1 MMKRKNALIAAASLL
16 LVAVIAVGGTLAYFT
31 DTTAQRDNVF
41 TTGKVDI
48 GIVDTSPAG
57 TVDGKEMV
65 TAVNDNEGKGLGY
78 VDIMPGDLISKTVG
92 ATVEEGSQPCYL
104 AIRVTAQAEVP
115 NSQDANINSA
125 SVSSQ
130 LLDLVAAEIDT
141 DKWIVSRDGDA
152 LLCYY
157 KEAVSYTTPA
167 AGETVNPAN
176 QVTLFEHFAI
186 PGEEWDN
193 NYAQA
198 GFSLSVSAAAVQQ
211 KNLEAPSLDPA
222 ANTTATQLQA
232 LFN

>member
-1 MMKRKNALIAAASLL
+1 MKKKNALIAAASTL
-16 LVAVIAVGGTLAYFT
+16 LVAMIAVGATLAYFT

-48 GIVDTSPAG
+48 GIVDISPVG
-57 TVDGKEMV
+57 TVDSKEMV
-65 TAVNDNEGKGLGY
+65 VATGDNHGNGLSY
-78 VDIMPGDLISKTVG
+78 TDIMPGDLISKTVG

-115 NSQDANINSA
+115 NSQNASVNSA

-130 LLDLVAAEIDT
+130 LLDLVAAEVDT

-157 KEAVSYTTPA
+157 REAVSYTAPA
-167 AGETVNPAN
+167 AGETANPAN
-176 QVTLFEHFAI
+176 QVTLFEHFTI

-211 KNLEAPSLDPA
+211 KNLDAPSLIPA
-222 ANTTATQLQA
+222 ANTAAIQLQG
-232 LFN
+232 LFH

>member
-1 MMKRKNALIAAASLL
+1 MKKKNVLIAAASTL
-16 LVAVIAVGGTLAYFT
+16 LVAMIAVGATLAYFT

-48 GIVDTSPAG
+48 GIVDISPVG
-57 TVDGKEMV
+57 TVDSKEMV
-65 TAVNDNEGKGLGY
+65 VATGDNHGNGLSY
-78 VDIMPGDLISKTVG
+78 TDIMPGDLISKTVG

-115 NSQDANINSA
+115 NSQNASVNSA

-130 LLDLVAAEIDT
+130 LLDLVAAEVDT

-157 KEAVSYTTPA
+157 REAVSYTAPA
-167 AGETVNPAN
+167 AGETANPAN
-176 QVTLFEHFAI
+176 QVTLFEHFTI

-211 KNLEAPSLDPA
+211 KNLDAPSLIPA
-222 ANTTATQLQA
+222 ANTAAIQLQG
-232 LFN
+232 LFH

>member
-1 MMKRKNALIAAASLL
+1 M
-16 LVAVIAVGGTLAYFT
+16 
-31 DTTAQRDNVF
+31 
-41 TTGKVDI
+41 
-48 GIVDTSPAG
+48 
-57 TVDGKEMV
+57 
-65 TAVNDNEGKGLGY
+65 
-78 VDIMPGDLISKTVG
+78 
-92 ATVEEGSQPCYL
+92 
-104 AIRVTAQAEVP
+104 
-115 NSQDANINSA
+115 
-125 SVSSQ
+125 SSQ

-157 KEAVSYTTPA
+157 KEAVSYTAPA

>member
-1 MMKRKNALIAAASLL
+1 MKKKNALIAAASTL
-16 LVAVIAVGGTLAYFT
+16 LVAMIAVGATLAYFT

-48 GIVDTSPAG
+48 GIVDISPVG
-57 TVDGKEMV
+57 TVDSKEMV
-65 TAVNDNEGKGLGY
+65 VATGDNHGNGLSY
-78 VDIMPGDLISKTVG
+78 TDIMPGDLISKTVG

-115 NSQDANINSA
+115 NSQNASVNSA

-130 LLDLVAAEIDT
+130 LLDLVAAEVDT

-157 KEAVSYTTPA
+157 REAVSYTAPA
-167 AGETVNPAN
+167 AGETANPAN
-176 QVTLFEHFAI
+176 QVTLFEHFTI

-198 GFSLSVSAAAVQQ
+198 GFSLSISAAAVQQ
-211 KNLEAPSLDPA
+211 KNLDAPSLIPA
-222 ANTTATQLQA
+222 ANTAAIQLQG
-232 LFN
+232 LFH